1 MDTLDEKHAA
11 AAGAAHDSEPPAA
24 LLDFMVR
31 EWAPL
36 AAPCEPV
43 EHAETFAGRR
53 RALSARFPGDVLVI
67 PTGREKVRAN
77 DTHYRFRPGSD
88 FYYLTGNTEPDCIL
102 MLVPHGGAHRDVL
115 FVEPNPGR
123 TDATFFTDRN
133 KGELWTG
140 PRLGVPESRSRYGID
155 EARALSEFSDAFAH
169 ASEHAPVR
177 FLRGIDP
184 ALETRDGHGAALDA
198 ELAEALS
205 EMRLIKDAIEI
216 AELRKA
222 MAASKRAFEDVV
234 RSLPRA
240 TSERHV
246 EGVFNLRARVDGNDT
261 GYNTIAA
268 SGPNACI
275 LHWTKNTREFKRND
289 LLLLDAGVEVESL
302 YTADITRTLPISG
315 RFSEAQ
321 ERVYSLVLAAQ
332 EAALKECK
340 PGNDFL
346 APNAAAMSV
355 LAHGLQELGILEDA
369 QAALDDRR
377 QFYKRY
383 SLHNVSHMLGLD
395 VHDCASAR
403 AQTYR
408 YGKLEAGM
416 VLTVEPGLYFQPNDL
431 TVPDRFRGIGVRIED
446 DVLITPDGCE
456 VLSRDIPRG
465 TAEVERWMQQL
476 WAGGASRSS

>member
-1 MDTLDEKHAA
+1 MDTLDEKRAA
-11 AAGAAHDSEPPAA
+11 AQAAHDSAPPQA
-24 LLDFMVR
+24 LLDFMVAD
-31 EWAPL
+31 WAPL
-36 AAPCEPV
+36 AASSEPV
-43 EHAETFAGRR
+43 EHAQAFARRR
-53 RALSARFPGDVLVI
+53 RALSQRFPGEVI
-67 PTGREKVRAN
+67 VVPTGREKVRAN

-102 MLVPHGGAHRDVL
+102 MLVPDGSAHRDVL

-123 TDATFFTDRN
+123 TDATFFTDRA

-140 PRLGVPESRSRYGID
+140 PRLGVPESRSRYGVD
-155 EARALSEFSDAFAH
+155 EAAALTDFPAAFAR
-169 ASEHAPVR
+169 ASEHAQARV
-177 FLRGIDP
+177 LRGIDP
-184 ALETRDGHGAALDA
+184 GIEHRSAADGARDA
-198 ELAEALS
+198 ELAEVLS

-216 AELRKA
+216 SELRKA

-234 RSLPRA
+234 RALPRA
-240 TSERHV
+240 TTERHV

-289 LLLLDAGVEVESL
+289 LLLLDAGVEVDSL

-315 RFSEAQ
+315 RFSESQ

-332 EAALKECK
+332 EAGLKECK

-346 APNAAAMSV
+346 APNAAAMHV
-355 LAHGLQELGILEDA
+355 LAHGLQELGVLEDA
-369 QAALDDRR
+369 QAALDDSR

-431 TVPDRFRGIGVRIED
+431 TVPDRYRGIGVRIED
-446 DVLITPDGCE
+446 DVLITADGCE
-456 VLSRDIPRG
+456 VLSREIPRG

-476 WAGGASRSS
+476 WAGGATRSS